1 MGFFQSL
8 KDDLSE
14 AVDGMDTSFEELLA
28 DFKEQKPED
37 EGAKD
42 SSVPKD
48 EALEEFDSDDYNGE
62 DIAALLGMATGDISD
77 PDEDYVPAT
86 PEEIAE
92 FESSSDEDETEDE
105 DAIDMSNLDK
115 MMADLN
121 AMQENEKDDAE
132 SAQSVAQE
140 ADESA
145 AGEPD
150 RSIEAGETGAK
161 EATADDK
168 ELQAAAA
175 ENAPADKQTEDAAS
189 ESAAAEDRE
198 AASEEDEKAQD
209 KLPAG
214 AEEEPGKAEVSEAE
228 STVTED
234 KEVGGAEDTAA
245 EETVSE
251 DTAAEET
258 TAEDNV
264 SGEIVSEETA
274 SEAAASGD
282 PAAEN
287 TEDALKAEKAK
298 EAEAPIPDNGEQMT
312 IEQMIGTAGEDDKL
326 IKKAEA
332 MAEAAAIA
340 DIKEAVQAAKE
351 AQEEATAEDVA
362 AFEVDSKPAKRGRK
376 KPSKADKN
384 KNSDNVEAAPRTVS
398 DENAVFAEG
407 MSVKGNVESDGSL
420 ELCGSIEGNID
431 IAGKLKV
438 SGIIKGNT
446 KAGEIYADGA
456 EINGD
461 ISCSGSVKVGQS
473 TIIIGNISGSSAV
486 IAGAV
491 KGNIDVQGPVILDSV
506 AIVMGDI
513 RSQSLQISNGAAV
526 EGMCSQ
532 IYSPITPS
540 DFFGSFDK

>member
-42 SSVPKD
+42 CSDPED
-48 EALEEFDSDDYNGE
+48 EALEEHDSDDYNGE
-62 DIAALLGMATGDISD
+62 DIAALLGMAAGDIPD

-105 DAIDMSNLDK
+105 AAIDMSDLDK
-115 MMADLN
+115 LMADLQ

-150 RSIEAGETGAK
+150 RSIETGAK
-161 EATADDK
+161 EAAAEDK

-234 KEVGGAEDTAA
+234 KEADGTADTAS
-245 EETVSE
+245 EE
-251 DTAAEET
+251 TAAEET

-264 SGEIVSEETA
+264 SGETVSEETA
-274 SEAAASGD
+274 SKETDSEAAASGD

-287 TEDALKAEKAK
+287 SEDAPEAERAK

-384 KNSDNVEAAPRTVS
+384 KNSDKAEAAPRTVS

>member
-42 SSVPKD
+42 SSVPKA

-92 FESSSDEDETEDE
+92 FESSSDEDE
-105 DAIDMSNLDK
+105 DAIDMSDLDK
-115 MMADLN
+115 MMADLK
-121 AMQENEKDDAE
+121 AMQEDEKDDAE

-150 RSIEAGETGAK
+150 RGIEAGETGAK
-161 EATADDK
+161 DATADDK

-234 KEVGGAEDTAA
+234 KEADGA
-245 EETVSE
+245 E

-264 SGEIVSEETA
+264 SGETVSEETASKETA

-384 KNSDNVEAAPRTVS
+384 QNSDKAEAAPRTVS

-461 ISCSGSVKVGQS
+461 ICCSGSVKVGQS

>member
-1 MGFFQSL
+1 MGYFQSL

-42 SSVPKD
+42 CSDPED
-48 EALEEFDSDDYNGE
+48 EALEEHDSDDYNGE
-62 DIAALLGMATGDISD
+62 DIAALLGMAAGDIPD

-92 FESSSDEDETEDE
+92 FESSSDEDESEDE
-105 DAIDMSNLDK
+105 DAIDMSDLDK
-115 MMADLN
+115 LMADLQ

-150 RSIEAGETGAK
+150 RSIETGAK
-161 EATADDK
+161 EAAAEDK

-228 STVTED
+228 STVTE
-234 KEVGGAEDTAA
+234 
-245 EETVSE
+245 
-251 DTAAEET
+251 
-258 TAEDNV
+258 
-264 SGEIVSEETA
+264 ETA
-274 SEAAASGD
+274 SKETDSEAAASGD

-287 TEDALKAEKAK
+287 TEDAPEAEKAK

-384 KNSDNVEAAPRTVS
+384 KNSDKAEAAPRTVS